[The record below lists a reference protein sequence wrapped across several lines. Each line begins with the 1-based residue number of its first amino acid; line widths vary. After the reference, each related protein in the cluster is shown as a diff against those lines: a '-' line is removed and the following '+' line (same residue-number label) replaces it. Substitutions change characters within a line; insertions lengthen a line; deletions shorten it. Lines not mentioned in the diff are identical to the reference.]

1 MSNVAHCARPR
12 LSKNGRWLCHRPPQ
26 HPDFHSQFFRMHTVH
41 GMYVCA
47 VLYARSTKFFFLR
60 FPLLSWNEML
70 LFPVLWISLLARLL
84 PLACPLSSHKLR
96 NGHC

>member
-1 MSNVAHCARPR
+1 MLHTVPGHRSAKTVAGSATD
-12 LSKNGRWLCHRPPQ
+12 LPQ
-26 HPDFHSQFFRMHTVH
+26 HPGFHSQFFRMHTVH

-47 VLYARSTKFFFLR
+47 VLYARSTNIFLR